1 MMQTRTAGPGPGP
14 GAGQTPPLG
23 LPRSKAA
30 RLELLFTII
39 RKDKTDSTYRD
50 LLILQDAIRRVR
62 WYKLTPRA
70 VPILREQ
77 EALVREALRGARK

>member
-1 MMQTRTAGPGPGP
+1 MIF
-14 GAGQTPPLG
+14 L
-23 LPRSKAA
+23 
-30 RLELLFTII
+30 
-39 RKDKTDSTYRD
+39 D